1 MTEPDPFDRFG
12 LRIDGTV
19 VKTPIAIASMA
30 GIVDARYVLE
40 RAEHIG
46 AAFLGGYSVDRACME
61 ASRAMAAEGRTEFLP
76 DDPVEEI
83 VRQTKASTGRGIAIG
98 VNIRAA
104 SPEGYRAAAEA
115 VGDGVIV
122 EIDAHCR
129 QQPMIEAGAG
139 EFLVRHPDRVVKAI
153 RALKATDATISVK
166 WRAGIAAS
174 DPQFAR
180 LCSSAGADILHVD
193 LMDYGHLLCKQI
205 RNCTPATLIA
215 NNGLSSFDRMMDMF
229 SHGAD
234 LISVARRSDAQTLSG
249 MDAAIARYADEMG
262 WYNAPKQLCRGGD
275 LRGLTF
281 CCLPVKECPLI
292 PTLRKVGMSRQEYI
306 DLKQQAVSGTPLEP
320 GAMTCFGSM
329 AWCCKA
335 SSPCMLRDATLKQCG
350 LSRRE
355 YMRQKHYLSDKIM
368 KKIYDEMPTD
378 QSG

>member
-1 MTEPDPFDRFG
+1 MDEPDPCERFG
-12 LRIDGTV
+12 LRIDETN

-30 GIVDARYVLE
+30 GIVDSRYVLE
-40 RAEHIG
+40 RAEHVG
-46 AAFLGGYSVDRACME
+46 AAFIGGYSVDRTCRE
-61 ASRAMAAEGRTEFLP
+61 ASREMAAAGRKEFLP
-76 DDPVEEI
+76 DDPIGEI
-83 VRQTKASTGRGIAIG
+83 VRQTEAVAGHGVVVG

-104 SPEGYRAAAEA
+104 SPEGYRVAAEA
-115 VGDGVIV
+115 VGDGVVV

-129 QQPMIEAGAG
+129 QQPMVDAGAG
-139 EFLVRHPDRVVKAI
+139 EFLVSHPDRLMEII
-153 RALKATDATISVK
+153 RALKAADVLVSVK
-166 WRAGIAAS
+166 WRAGVAAD
-174 DPQFAR
+174 DPKFAHR
-180 LCSSAGADILHVD
+180 CSCAGADILHVD

-234 LISVARRSDAQTLSG
+234 MISVARRSDPQTLSG
-249 MDAAIARYADEMG
+249 MDAAIARYADETG

-335 SSPCMLRDATLKQCG
+335 TSPCMLRDATLKQCG
-350 LSRRE
+350 LTRRE
-355 YMRQKHYLSDKIM
+355 YMRQKHHLSDTIM
-368 KKIYDEMPTD
+368 KKIYDDMSTD